1 MASYK
6 VTLFKNTGLNGVNT
20 VDNVSVLN
28 KATHFT
34 VPDVELMQDR
44 NLGHIDVE
52 ATFSQCEDCDYC
64 IVGSECYSIPDG
76 GINAKTEAVTEI
88 TLLSD
93 PFLSA
98 GGITVNSSGDV
109 TARFDILDGVTQR
122 CTVKDDGWGKY
133 TTDDPLTA
141 PQEPLQMQTEWLKP
155 SGGGGRFP
163 ESISGDPIFI
173 ETSIDLPRQYAQQNG
188 KTYSDEETGESV
200 TVPETEQIYINPEDK
215 GNTTDIPP
223 DVWDETTRFSISGSE
238 TTDGTA
244 IFIKND
250 TNVSN
255 NIIVGD
261 AESGTQTNETAG
273 TVVEKGLQAVRSLGI
288 ETGSIIN
295 QWKIPRAFTAGAEL
309 RYGLVYI
316 GTGIDKKCIAQNVYT
331 IYDINGSLKSTIS
344 PDYASVKNKRVL
356 YGDYNKYGLITCAG
370 NSAEFKPED
379 LGGETAPSISYK
391 SDPRPKGKPYY
402 RFTTING
409 NTDFWRNSLA
419 GSEWEN
425 VPLVYQGASGSALT
439 RLNFDNERAIKSLEK
454 QQYNENYLLRQAQN
468 IAGFADSAVSA
479 AAGGMVGSA
488 LNQQVGTLTASQ
500 KDQFSGAMNQMSTG
514 TGGMLSSL
522 VNIGAAAV
530 QQRQYG
536 QMYAAQKANELSS
549 LYQSTTVYAP
559 TVNFPYNADILRDVK
574 GNGVLVYKYHMSPND
589 TKRVDKL
596 LTMYGYMSA
605 EPLTLANFGRRKHF
619 DYVACSTISITG
631 LPKWRCDA
639 IAQQLKVG
647 IRIWHELPNTNAYDD
662 NPVRS

>member
-20 VDNVSVLN
+20 VDNISVLN
-28 KATHFT
+28 KAEHFT

-44 NLGHIDVE
+44 NLSYINVE

-122 CTVKDDGWGKY
+122 CTVKDDSWGAY
-133 TTDDPLTA
+133 TSDDPLTA
-141 PQEPLQMQTEWLKP
+141 PQEPLVLQTEWLNDSTGK
-155 SGGGGRFP
+155 SH
-163 ESISGDPIFI
+163 IFI
-173 ETSIDLPRQYAQQNG
+173 ESLVELCSQGTPSFRIG
-188 KTYSDEETGESV
+188 ITYTDEETGETCTMPQTASLPMDSV
-200 TVPETEQIYINPEDK
+200 TKVTQHTNFTTEGVTDTRGSQIY
-215 GNTTDIPP
+215 
-223 DVWDETTRFSISGSE
+223 W
-238 TTDGTA
+238 
-244 IFIKND
+244 KND
-250 TNVSN
+250 PKTDSDTTISASATIQN
-255 NIIVGD
+255 
-261 AESGTQTNETAG
+261 
-273 TVVEKGLQAVRSLGI
+273 GLDTIRSLGQ
-288 ETGSIIN
+288 EQGSIIGQYKVPDKFLGDITVN
-295 QWKIPRAFTAGAEL
+295 YSGITGEATSTTVPI
-309 RYGLVYI
+309 I
-316 GTGIDKKCIAQNVYT
+316 GTRQ
-331 IYDINGSLKSTIS
+331 DITDIKGASFKLNSHIS
-344 PDYASVKNKRVL
+344 PDYAHVKNKRVL
-356 YGDYNKYGLITCAG
+356 YGDYNKYGMITCAG
-370 NSAEFKPED
+370 NSAEFNPED
-379 LGGETAPSISYK
+379 LGGEEAPEITCK
-391 SDPRPKGKPYY
+391 SDPKPDGCPYY

-409 NTDFWRNSLA
+409 NTEFWRNSIK
-419 GSEWEN
+419 GCTWEN

-439 RLNFDNERAIKSLEK
+439 RLNFDNERSIKSLEK
-454 QQYNENYLLRQAQN
+454 QQYDENTSLRQAQN

-479 AAGGMVGSA
+479 VSGGMVGST
-488 LNQQVGTLTASQ
+488 LNQQVGSLTASQ
-500 KDQFSGAMNQMSTG
+500 KDQFSGAMNQMNTG
-514 TGGMLSSL
+514 IGGMFSSL
-522 VNIGAAAV
+522 VNIGATAV

-536 QMYAAQKANELSS
+536 QMYAAQKANELSG
-549 LYQSTTVYAP
+549 LYQATDIYAP
-559 TVNFPYNADILRDVK
+559 TINFPYNAKLLQVIK
-574 GNGVLVYKYHMSPND
+574 GNGVLVYKYHMSAND

-596 LTMYGYMSA
+596 LTMYGYKSA

-647 IRIWHELPNTNAYDD
+647 VRIWHELPNRNAYDD